1 MMLPTVE
8 QAAAAAPRQK
18 TEADAPT
25 AAFVR
30 LIVALAFVTGST
42 AFVGLVVPIV
52 VGVATDY
59 VPVLPVAVVL
69 VLALGF
75 AGGIAAAIGAART
88 WWTFLL
94 GLGLGTFAGM
104 LAAVAAQ
111 AVLFFSLQ
119 GTLTWGVRPFDADT
133 WREATTDEIGY
144 NPRGKMVA
152 TLLMTGKLHGADRSD
167 VADLLGAPDC
177 GTDDGEDAWH
187 IGLWSGLQFQPD
199 CLHVAYDDGTVT
211 AITTR
216 RH

>member
-1 MMLPTVE
+1 MMLPTAA
-8 QAAAAAPRQK
+8 QAAAARQDL
-18 TEADAPT
+18 EADAPT

-30 LIVALAFVTGST
+30 LICALAFVSGAT

-94 GLGLGTFAGM
+94 GLGLGTLAGM

-119 GTLTWGVRPFDADT
+119 GTLTWGVRSFDAQT
-133 WREATTDEIGY
+133 WRDATTDDIGY

-152 TLLMTGKLHGADRSD
+152 SMLMTGKLHGADRHD
-167 VADLLGAPDC
+167 VVDLLGAPDC
-177 GTDDGEDAWH
+177 GTEGGEDAWH

-199 CLHVAYDDGTVT
+199 CLHVAYDGDTVS